1 MGLPIDSPLLD
12 AIFCSMRLLFDPWVF
27 DQIARDRLE
36 WSARN
41 FARGRRYQ
49 SIKYVSQIQLCKL
62 RVDLRAK
69 DVSRDVDAQG
79 SVVSGFCCAVPS
91 GKSRSSPF

>member
-1 MGLPIDSPLLD
+1 MQSLD
-12 AIFCSMRLLFDPWVF
+12 PFDFRSINQMAW
-27 DQIARDRLE
+27 DRLE

-41 FARGRRYQ
+41 RRTGSSI

-69 DVSRDVDAQG
+69 DVSRDVDAR
-79 SVVSGFCCAVPS
+79 A
-91 GKSRSSPF
+91 RSSPMLPSG